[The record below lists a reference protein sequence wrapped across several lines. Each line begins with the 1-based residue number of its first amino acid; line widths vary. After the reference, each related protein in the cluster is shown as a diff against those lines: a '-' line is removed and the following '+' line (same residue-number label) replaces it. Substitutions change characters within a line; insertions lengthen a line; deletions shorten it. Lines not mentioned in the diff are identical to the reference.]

1 MREIKQNKTDAI
13 GPRAKG
19 CRWLLKG
26 GKSKDVGAPL
36 ELPEGAELTPRF

>member
-26 GKSKDVGAPL
+26 GKSKDMEAPL
-36 ELPEGAELTPRF
+36 ELPEGTELTP